1 MRMNVVPTS
10 SLGRWSMW
18 LLGVF
23 IMLRIIRTVMPEFIQ
38 LTPDF
43 TWWVLILWPNP
54 AVFAVGWVAGVLAW
68 IAIIRQHERALLTYF
83 AAGVAVLI
91 TVLLIAVTLG

>member
-1 MRMNVVPTS
+1 MRISLLPTS

-23 IMLRIIRTVMPEFIQ
+23 IALRVIRTVMPEFIQ
-38 LTPDF
+38 MNPDGN
-43 TWWVLILWPNP
+43 WWMLILWPNP
-54 AVFAVGWVAGVLAW
+54 LVFAVGWVAGVLAW

-83 AAGVAVLI
+83 AAGVAMLI
-91 TVLLIAVTLG
+91 TILLIAIMVV

>member
-1 MRMNVVPTS
+1 MRVVILPKS
-10 SLGRWSMW
+10 RLGRWSLW
-18 LLGVF
+18 LFVTFVG
-23 IMLRIIRTVMPEFIQ
+23 LRIMRTFLPDVIQ
-38 LTPDF
+38 LTPDV

-54 AVFAVGWVAGVLAW
+54 LVFAVGWVAGVLAW

-91 TVLLIAVTLG
+91 TVLIVAIIAG

>member
-1 MRMNVVPTS
+1 MRISVLPSTTLGLWAFWLFVVFV
-10 SLGRWSMW
+10 G
-18 LLGVF
+18 
-23 IMLRIIRTVMPEFIQ
+23 LRIIRTFLPDVIQ
-38 LTPDF
+38 LSPDF

-91 TVLLIAVTLG
+91 TILLMAVTIG